1 METFTIEYSTKNIPQ
16 PSKHEYKI
24 KLISKVESV
33 IKRMRWK
40 TLEFLGKLDSTRQE
54 TYGFTSCKCPPTVEE
69 LSDFENELLFF
80 VKNIEFRNINNSF
93 QKNLNDDIKSINT
106 PKKVLVKADKSRN
119 IYQLDKD
126 DYKKYLRENITTTYK
141 KLANKRLN
149 PVNKQAKKIAEKL
162 NVDGR
167 VEKIQK
173 SEACITV
180 KYHKT
185 VFPNNPSFRLIN
197 PSKSNIGKIS
207 KKILDK
213 INQKVIQETKVNQWK
228 NTNAVIV
235 WFSKVFQI
243 KAVYYLSTLISRVF
257 NRQYP

>member
-93 QKNLNDDIKSINT
+93 QKNLNDDIKRINT

-126 DYKKYLRENITTTYK
+126 DYKKYLRENITRTYK

-162 NVDGR
+162 NVDDR
-167 VEKIQK
+167 IEKIQK

-180 KYHKT
+180 KDHKT

-228 NTNAVIV
+228 NTNAVIA